1 MESKETQINKNKAKI
16 ESLTADY
23 NDLFSQLR
31 GAKSMELFRSIHNQV
46 LTIGQ
51 KIHVLKRKNEF
62 LELGQPSHGWADHHE
77 NYNFLE

>member
-1 MESKETQINKNKAKI
+1 MESKETQISKNNAKI
-16 ESLTADY
+16 ESLRADY

-31 GAKSMELFRSIHNQV
+31 GAKDMELFRTIHGQV

-51 KIHVLKRKNEF
+51 QIHALKKKNEF
-62 LELGQPSHGWADHHE
+62 LEAGQPSHGWADHHE